1 MKDVVIVSAVRT
13 PVGKFLGALSDISAV
28 ELGAKVVREA
38 VLRAG
43 VAAESIDECVMG
55 CVLPAGLGQNPA
67 RQAALRGG
75 LADTVSA
82 LTINMVCG
90 SGLKAVA
97 LAAQAIM
104 LGTSEIAVAGGMES
118 MSNAPYLSLQARKG
132 LRAGDAKL
140 VDSVIKDGLWC
151 AHCDIHMGMTGE
163 LVAEKYSITREMQDR
178 FAVESHR
185 RAAAAWN
192 EGRFDAETIPISL
205 PARDRS
211 SAPVEFRRDESVR
224 ENASMEAL
232 AKLNPA
238 FKTDGTV
245 TAGNA
250 PGMNDGAAAVVL
262 TSAERAQELGLKAM
276 VTIRAQATSGV
287 APKWVM
293 LAPITGVRKVL
304 ERAKWSMDE
313 VDLFEL
319 NEAFAVQALGVTR
332 ELGIGLDKVNVNGGA
347 VAIGHPIGA
356 SGARVLMTL
365 IYEMMRRNAKKG
377 VAALCLGGGNSV
389 AMAVERE

>member
-1 MKDVVIVSAVRT
+1 MKDVAIVSAVRT
-13 PVGKFLGALSDISAV
+13 PVGKFLGALSD
-28 ELGAKVVREA
+28 LGAVDLGAIAVREA
-38 VLRAG
+38 VRRA
-43 VAAESIDECVMG
+43 ALAPETIDECIMG

-67 RQAALRGG
+67 RQTALCGG

-97 LAAQAIM
+97 LAAQAI
-104 LGTSEIAVAGGMES
+104 LTGSSEIVVAGGMES
-118 MSNAPYLSLQARKG
+118 MSSAPYLLPQARKG
-132 LRAGDAKL
+132 LRLGEAKV

-151 AHCDIHMGMTGE
+151 AHGNIHMGMTGE
-163 LVAEKYSITREMQDR
+163 LVAEAYSLTREMQDR
-178 FAVESHR
+178 YAVESHR

-192 EGRFDAETIPISL
+192 EGRFTAETIPVPTPTRT
-205 PARDRS
+205 PA
-211 SAPVEFRRDESVR
+211 ELRRDESVR
-224 ENASMEAL
+224 DNASFEAL
-232 AKLNPA
+232 AKLSPA
-238 FKTDGTV
+238 FKPDGTV

-262 TSAERAQELGLKAM
+262 MSSERARQLGLKPM
-276 VTIRAQATSGV
+276 VIIRAQATSGI

-293 LAPITGVRKVL
+293 LAPIAGVRNVL
-304 ERAKWSMDE
+304 ARAGWSVSD

-319 NEAFAVQALGVTR
+319 NEAFAVQALAVTG
-332 ELGIGLDKVNVNGGA
+332 ELGISLDKVNVNGGA

-356 SGARVLMTL
+356 SGARILVTL
-365 IYEMMRRNAKKG
+365 IHEMMRRDAKKG

-389 AMAVERE
+389 ALAVERP